1 MLYRQEG
8 EPLTGQRVATTLA
21 FVRQADVVDDLLHLS
36 LHLLLRQ
43 TLQTGIEPDVLLH
56 RQPGAEEEEEE
67 EKEEDTRARNRYS
80 QS

>member
-1 MLYRQEG
+1 M
-8 EPLTGQRVATTLA
+8 
-21 FVRQADVVDDLLHLS
+21 RQADVVDDLLHLS

-56 RQPGAEEEEEE
+56 RQPGTEEEEEE
-67 EKEEDTRARNRYS
+67 EEEEEMEEERNSYS